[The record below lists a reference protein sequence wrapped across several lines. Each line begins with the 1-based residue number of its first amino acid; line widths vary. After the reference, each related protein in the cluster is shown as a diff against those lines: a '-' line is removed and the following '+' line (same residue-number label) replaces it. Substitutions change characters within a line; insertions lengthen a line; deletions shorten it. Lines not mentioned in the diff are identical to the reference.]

1 MRDTATSGASP
12 RPETV
17 MPDAPCPG
25 SLLIV
30 DDDEE
35 IRSALRHVLE
45 DEGWTVQ
52 VAADGEAALEALR
65 ARPGEIALVL
75 VDLLMPRLGGAG
87 FLKRKAVEPA
97 LAAVPVIVVSAIP
110 DMTPIPDTP
119 DLRAVLRKPVSI
131 AALVE
136 AVRLASA
143 VPSAPQGAAS
153 VDVDRLP

>member
-1 MRDTATSGASP
+1 MH
-12 RPETV
+12 
-17 MPDAPCPG
+17 DAPPLG

-52 VAADGEAALEALR
+52 VAADGEAALDALR

-75 VDLLMPRLGGAG
+75 IDLLMPRLGGAG

-136 AVRLASA
+136 AVRLAAGVPSGPNRA
-143 VPSAPQGAAS
+143 VPA
-153 VDVDRLP
+153 DVDPRA